1 MQPLPSHVKAA
12 ADALVAVAPPL
23 SLGQKRLI
31 QSVFA
36 PLIAEQAA
44 AREAQA
50 A

>member
-1 MQPLPSHVKAA
+1 MQQLPPHVKAA

-23 SLGQKRLI
+23 SPGQKRLI
-31 QSVFA
+31 QQVFG

-44 AREAQA
+44 ACEPQA